1 MSTTVV
7 LGAQWGDEGKGKV
20 TDFFASSADLVVRF
34 QGGNNAGHTIVVG
47 ADKIALSL
55 TPSGVLYPN
64 CVPVIGSGCVIDL
77 GFLKK
82 ELEMLNEKNISTK
95 NLALSANAHVIM
107 PYHKILD
114 ELIEESLGDKKI
126 GTTKKG
132 IGPCYADKIQRYGIR
147 VQDLLDDS
155 VFAEKLNSN
164 LNEKNKLLAKIYNHD
179 PLSADEIIKEFTEY
193 KEMVQ
198 QHISDTSLLVS
209 NAIKENKSILFEG
222 AQGTLLDIDH
232 GTYPFVTSSNTSAAN
247 AATGSGIGPLNLD
260 RIVGVTK
267 AYISRVGSGPFITEQ
282 ENEIGDY
289 LIEKGAEF
297 GVVTGRRRRCGWL
310 DLISLKYSVRV
321 NSLSELFI
329 TKLDVLSGLEEI
341 QLGVGYKY
349 NDEILTDYP
358 YDQKVAYE
366 AEPIY
371 ETMQGWDEDITSIDK
386 FEDLPSNAQ
395 KYIKAIEDFIGVP
408 ITFISVGPER
418 NQNIIISDDQ

>member
-20 TDFFASSADLVVRF
+20 TDFFASTADYVVRF

-47 ADKIALSL
+47 EDKLALSL
-55 TPSGVLYPN
+55 TPSGVLYPE
-64 CVPVIGSGCVIDL
+64 CTPVIGSGCVIDL

-82 ELEMLNEKNISTK
+82 ELEMLKEKNISTEK
-95 NLALSANAHVIM
+95 LVISPNAHVIM
-107 PYHKILD
+107 PYHKLLD
-114 ELIEESLGDKKI
+114 ELIEESLGENKI

-132 IGPCYADKIQRYGIR
+132 IGPCYADKIQRKGIR
-147 VQDLLDDS
+147 VQDLLDKNNFS
-155 VFAEKLNSN
+155 EKVKKNIEEVN
-164 LNEKNKLLAKIYNHD
+164 LTLTKIYNQP
-179 PLSADEIIKEFTEY
+179 PLIAEEIINEFDAYVDTVSEH
-193 KEMVQ
+193 VA
-198 QHISDTSLLVS
+198 DTSLLIA
-209 NAIKENKSILFEG
+209 NAIKNNKSILFEG

-232 GTYPFVTSSNTSAAN
+232 GTYPFVTSSNTSSGN
-247 AATGSGIGPLNLD
+247 AAIGSGVGPKNLD

-267 AYISRVGSGPFITEQ
+267 AYISRVGSGPFLTEQ

-321 NSLSELFI
+321 NSLTELFI
-329 TKLDVLSGLEEI
+329 TKLDVLSGLEE
-341 QLGVGYKY
+341 LKLCVGYK
-349 NDEILTDYP
+349 NSNQVLTDYP
-358 YDQKVAYE
+358 YDQNILNT

-371 ETMQGWDEDITSIDK
+371 ETLDGWTDDISSIK
-386 FEDLPSNAQ
+386 NFEDLPKNAQ
-395 KYIKAIEDFIGVP
+395 IYIKAIEDFIEVP

-418 NQNIIISDDQ
+418 TENIII

>member
-47 ADKIALSL
+47 EDKIALSL

-64 CVPVIGSGCVIDL
+64 CVPVIGSGCVVDL

-82 ELEMLNEKNISTK
+82 ELKMLNEKNISTEK
-95 NLALSANAHVIM
+95 LALSANAHVIM

-164 LNEKNKLLAKIYNHD
+164 LNEKNNLLTKIYNHD
-179 PLSADEIIKEFTEY
+179 PLSADEIIEEFSEY

-260 RIVGVTK
+260 RVVGVTK

-386 FEDLPSNAQ
+386 FEELPSNAQ

-418 NQNIIISDDQ
+418 NQNIIISND

>member
-47 ADKIALSL
+47 EDKIALSL

-64 CVPVIGSGCVIDL
+64 CIPVIGSGCVVDL

-114 ELIEESLGDKKI
+114 ELIEERLGDKKI

-164 LNEKNKLLAKIYNHD
+164 LDEKNKLLTKIYNHE
-179 PLSADEIIKEFTEY
+179 PISADEIIKEFSEY

-247 AATGSGIGPLNLD
+247 AATGSGIGPLNLN
-260 RIVGVTK
+260 RVVGVTK

-366 AEPIY
+366 AEPVY

-418 NQNIIISDDQ
+418 NQNIIISND

>member
-47 ADKIALSL
+47 EDKIALSL

-64 CVPVIGSGCVIDL
+64 CVPVIGSGCVVDL

-164 LNEKNKLLAKIYNHD
+164 LNEKNKLLTKIYNHD
-179 PLSADEIIKEFTEY
+179 PLSADEIIEEFTEY

-260 RIVGVTK
+260 RVVGVTK

-371 ETMQGWDEDITSIDK
+371 ETMQGWDKDITSIDK

-418 NQNIIISDDQ
+418 NQNIIISND

>member
-47 ADKIALSL
+47 EDKIALSL

-64 CVPVIGSGCVIDL
+64 CIPVIGSGCVVDL

-164 LNEKNKLLAKIYNHD
+164 LDEKNKLLTKIYNHE
-179 PLSADEIIKEFTEY
+179 PLSPDEIIKEFSEY

-247 AATGSGIGPLNLD
+247 AATGSGIGPLNLN
-260 RIVGVTK
+260 RVVGVTK

-418 NQNIIISDDQ
+418 NQNIIISND